1 MINENITYYIP
12 HSKIEVFRSKKQ
24 KTIRQISGD
33 VRGRL
38 LLLAFLPQS
47 DDRQISKMHKPFVDT
62 EMVSTTHAIF
72 AINLAAISYHK
83 KPQKTIETSV

>member
-1 MINENITYYIP
+1 MVLMINENITYYIP

-47 DDRQISKMHKPFVDT
+47 DDRQIKCIGPSLT
-62 EMVSTTHAIF
+62 
-72 AINLAAISYHK
+72 
-83 KPQKTIETSV
+83 QKWSQQHTQYLRSI